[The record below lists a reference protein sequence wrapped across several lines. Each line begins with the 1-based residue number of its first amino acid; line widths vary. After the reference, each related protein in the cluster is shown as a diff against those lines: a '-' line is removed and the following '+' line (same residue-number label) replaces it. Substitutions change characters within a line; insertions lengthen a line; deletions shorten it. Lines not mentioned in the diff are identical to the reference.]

1 MTGVLSSCRPL
12 CLGTECFTTEE
23 LSPVDSGYSGSP
35 RAAQLRRRVVGMADL
50 RWLALLSNVPD
61 GEMRQS
67 RKVRRALLEGVP
79 SSVRS
84 VVWAGLL
91 HISARRVEGVYEQL
105 KTRRCVPATPEIERD
120 LRTSFADQPA
130 FADPAGPLMSLLQA
144 YLKMAT
150 DVHYHHGLALV
161 GGCLLDQGSEEDA
174 FWMFVSVLD
183 AHLRPYFS
191 ANPLQLE
198 IDATLYSNALETH
211 DPALAKKLFVQL
223 EISPAA
229 VCTPWYARVIVRSCC

>member
-1 MTGVLSSCRPL
+1 MTAVLSSCRPL
-12 CLGTECFTTEE
+12 CLETECFTTEDPE
-23 LSPVDSGYSGSP
+23 LSVADSGYSGSP

-50 RWLALLSNVPD
+50 SWLTLLCTVPD
-61 GEMRQS
+61 AGMRKS

-91 HISARRVEGVYEQL
+91 NISARRVEGVYEQL
-105 KTRRCVPATPEIERD
+105 NTRRCVPATPEIERD
-120 LRTSFADQPA
+120 LRTSFADQPV
-130 FADPAGPLMSLLQA
+130 FADPAGPLASLLQA

-174 FWMFVSVLD
+174 FWMFASVLD
-183 AHLRPYFS
+183 THLRPYFS

-198 IDATLYSNALETH
+198 IDATLFSKALEVN

-223 EISPAA
+223 QLSPAA
-229 VCTPWYARVIVRSCC
+229 VCTPWYAHALVRP